1 MHPGDVFCAD
11 GDGMIVLRGEHLL
24 NAIERAHQD
33 AATEDRHVDSAGA
46 SSQRPGE
53 AELVTIWIGQVEE
66 PLAPFGIA
74 RRRIWAVAGRDY
86 SRMEGVNVVVVEDHA
101 SPPGPLALGRLR
113 ELIGGSTTLE
123 PQTLHSKICRGD
135 VSVGLAGQY
144 STSHMGTSH
153 VGQMG
158 CWLFEDVSGPLGTAS
173 VAL

>member
-53 AELVTIWIGQVEE
+53 AELVTIGIGQVEE

-74 RRRIWAVAGRDY
+74 RRRIWAVAGRDH
-86 SRMEGVNVVVVEDHA
+86 SRMEGVNVGVVEDHA

-113 ELIGGSTTLE
+113 DEIEIAGSRPEARECCVLTAVNDLKFQHAIEADGPRHIVGGE
-123 PQTLHSKICRGD
+123 RDGAD
-135 VSVGLAGQY
+135 
-144 STSHMGTSH
+144 
-153 VGQMG
+153 
-158 CWLFEDVSGPLGTAS
+158 
-173 VAL
+173 ALDHGGNAP